1 MSEKRKRPQ
10 LEVTLAYMAVGVI
23 GVSILAILLTLL
35 LTLFNVS
42 NLPVLLAQLPLI
54 GLPIGFLFIIA
65 LLIASIISR
74 TKGNK
79 D

>member
-10 LEVTLAYMAVGVI
+10 LEITLAYMAVGVI

-42 NLPVLLAQLPLI
+42 NLPVLLAQLPLV

-65 LLIASIISR
+65 LLIASIITR

>member
-10 LEVTLAYMAVGVI
+10 LEVTLAYTAVGVI

-42 NLPVLLAQLPLI
+42 NLPVLLAQLPLV

>member
-1 MSEKRKRPQ
+1 
-10 LEVTLAYMAVGVI
+10 MAVGVI

-42 NLPVLLAQLPLI
+42 NLPVLLAQLPLV

-65 LLIASIISR
+65 LLIASIITR

-79 D
+79 N

>member
-23 GVSILAILLTLL
+23 GISILAILLTLL

-42 NLPVLLAQLPLI
+42 NLPVLLAQLPLV

-65 LLIASIISR
+65 LLIASIITR

>member
-10 LEVTLAYMAVGVI
+10 IEVTLAYMAVGVI
-23 GVSILAILLTLL
+23 GSSILAILITLL

-42 NLPVLLAQLPLI
+42 NIPVLLAQLPLI
-54 GLPIGFLFIIA
+54 GLPIGFLIIVI
-65 LLIASIISR
+65 LLITSIVTR

-79 D
+79 G

>member
-42 NLPVLLAQLPLI
+42 NLPVLLAQLPLV

>member
-42 NLPVLLAQLPLI
+42 NLPVLLAQLPLV

-65 LLIASIISR
+65 LLIASIITR

-79 D
+79 N

>member
-1 MSEKRKRPQ
+1 
-10 LEVTLAYMAVGVI
+10 VI

-42 NLPVLLAQLPLI
+42 NLPVLLAQLPLV

-65 LLIASIISR
+65 LLISSIITR

>member
-10 LEVTLAYMAVGVI
+10 VEVTLAYMAVGVI
-23 GVSILAILLTLL
+23 GASILAILLTLV
-35 LTLFNVS
+35 LTLFKVS
-42 NLPVLLAQLPLI
+42 DMPVLLAQLPLI
-54 GLPIGFLFIIA
+54 GLPVGFLLIIG
-65 LLIASIISR
+65 LLIASIITR

>member
-42 NLPVLLAQLPLI
+42 NLPVLLAQLPLV

-65 LLIASIISR
+65 LLIASIITR